1 MSDVMITLCSHLF
14 WVGGAKPPP
23 PPDDAADGS
32 EPPKDAFHD
41 AKRVLEC
48 LQRSLKIAD
57 VCMTSSMHVHLFV
70 EILNEYLYYFEN
82 GNPSITPN
90 YIQGLIALI
99 NDHIDNMEEGEQR
112 TEVEAFYQNT
122 LQHIRAAKAKD
133 EMAELFAEVT
143 V

>member
-1 MSDVMITLCSHLF
+1 MV
-14 WVGGAKPPP
+14 
-23 PPDDAADGS
+23 
-32 EPPKDAFHD
+32 AFEFGH
-41 AKRVLEC
+41 
-48 LQRSLKIAD
+48 KIELYLLTPCH
-57 VCMTSSMHVHLFV
+57 VFILMHVHLFV
-70 EILNEYLYYFEN
+70 EILNQYLYYFER

-133 EMAELFAEVT
+133 ELAERFAEVT

>member
-1 MSDVMITLCSHLF
+1 MGDFVAQAFILYEDEMAGKEEDEKHYH
-14 WVGGAKPPP
+14 
-23 PPDDAADGS
+23 DGR
-32 EPPKDAFHD
+32 
-41 AKRVLEC
+41 RVLEC

-99 NDHIDNMEEGEQR
+99 NDHVDNMEEGEQR
-112 TEVEAFYQNT
+112 TEVETFYQNT
-122 LQHIRAAKAKD
+122 IQHIQAAKAKD
-133 EMAELFAEVT
+133 ELAERFAEVT